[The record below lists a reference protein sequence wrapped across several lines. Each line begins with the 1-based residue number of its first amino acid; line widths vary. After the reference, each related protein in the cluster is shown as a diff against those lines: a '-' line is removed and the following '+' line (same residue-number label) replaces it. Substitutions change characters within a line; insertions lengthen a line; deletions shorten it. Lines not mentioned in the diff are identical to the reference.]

1 MPNVDRFLDET
12 VADLRRRMALLAD
25 CGERRAIEDGIALL
39 TDYRI
44 SGLDEPRLEALLRTL
59 RSGRSPVRMSVLK
72 PESLARE
79 LAQRWETFSRPAIA
93 AHAT

>member
-1 MPNVDRFLDET
+1 MPNVERFLDET
-12 VADLRRRMALLAD
+12 VADLRGRMALLAD
-25 CGERRAIEDGIALL
+25 SGERRAIEDGVALL
-39 TDYRI
+39 TDYRL
-44 SGLDEPRLEALLRTL
+44 SGLDDARFEALLRTL

-79 LAQRWETFSRPAIA
+79 LAQRWETFARPTAA